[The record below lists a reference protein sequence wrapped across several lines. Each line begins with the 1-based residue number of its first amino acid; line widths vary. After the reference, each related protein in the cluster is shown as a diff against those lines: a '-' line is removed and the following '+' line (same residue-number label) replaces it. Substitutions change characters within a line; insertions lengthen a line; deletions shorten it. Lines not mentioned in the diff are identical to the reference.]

1 MLERPHLAPS
11 PAWHPVHTVCCPD
24 APCSDERP
32 CLHLAFLTSRE
43 ATVLRA
49 RLIRASN
56 ANEPHTRREVLGV
69 PEPSDPSGGG
79 FRQHR
84 WTTTQMSR
92 QVASAVIGEA
102 SLTVVRV
109 RWGFASDGRRRGS
122 PTGIDV
128 RVEVMSSAVF
138 PIGGLV
144 NTDSLRAEPPFPTS
158 DAPPWRIYFII
169 ARAVPSPV

>member
-1 MLERPHLAPS
+1 M
-11 PAWHPVHTVCCPD
+11 
-24 APCSDERP
+24 
-32 CLHLAFLTSRE
+32 SRE

-102 SLTVVRV
+102 SLTEVEV
-109 RWGFASDGRRRGS
+109 RWGFAS
-122 PTGIDV
+122 
-128 RVEVMSSAVF
+128 E
-138 PIGGLV
+138 GGLPRSATGAFDLGTDACV
-144 NTDSLRAEPPFPTS
+144 RGPSNTVA
-158 DAPPWRIYFII
+158 AWRL
-169 ARAVPSPV
+169 ATWSAGAG